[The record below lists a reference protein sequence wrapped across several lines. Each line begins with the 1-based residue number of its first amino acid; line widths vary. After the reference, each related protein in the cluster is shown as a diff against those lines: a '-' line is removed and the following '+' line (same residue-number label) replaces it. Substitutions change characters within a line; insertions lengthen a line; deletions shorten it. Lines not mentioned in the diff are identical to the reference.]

1 VSPLPPDSLTSTAAP
16 LADGVPPL
24 PADRAWV
31 DLSRFANPEYDPGR
45 GVIARTLWYY
55 VSLLVFE
62 SGWLPLSGVKR
73 RLLRLFGARIGEGVV
88 IKPQVRIKYPW
99 RLAIGDHC
107 WIGQDVWIDNI
118 DDIRIGSQVCVSQ
131 YAYLCTGSHDPNRIA
146 FDLIHKPIVVEDGA
160 WLAARCTVLPG
171 VTVGANAI
179 VAGGSVVTRDVEPA
193 TIVAGVPARKL
204 GDRQPPTR

>member
-16 LADGVPPL
+16 LADGLTPP

-31 DLSRFANPEYDPGR
+31 DLSCFANPEYDPGR

-62 SGWLPLSGVKR
+62 SGWLPLSGPKR
-73 RLLRLFGARIGEGVV
+73 RLLRLFGARVGEGVV

-118 DDIRIGSQVCVSQ
+118 DDVRIGSHVCVSQ
-131 YAYLCTGSHDPNRIA
+131 YAYLCTGSHDPSRIT
-146 FDLIHKPIVVEDGA
+146 FDLIHKPIIVEDGA
-160 WLAARCTVLPG
+160 WLAARCMVLPG

-179 VAGGSVVTRDVEPA
+179 VAGGSVVARDVEPA

-204 GDRQPPTR
+204 SDRQPPTR